1 MSNYQY
7 KRKIVDFLNIMKSI
21 KDSTF
26 THTSITEPAG
36 SYYLRYDDM
45 VKFNDLYKTGMK
57 NGCDL
62 YLTEKHRDISPI
74 LIDFDLRFEK
84 DVVDRQYSIDLLKN
98 IVKEYID
105 EIDKYVVVPDTA
117 EIYVMEKENPVYVEK
132 KDVVKD
138 GVHIMITNI
147 VTRPSVQFIVRK
159 NLLSKFG
166 KMMKHMKTT
175 NKIDDIFDEQV
186 IYKNNWQM
194 YGSKKPN
201 SEPYRVTHHWSMNK
215 ESKEFVEND
224 LLEDDTD
231 YVEILSIRNKYTET
245 LIKTDNKEDVVKLDK
260 ALKEDETRKQ
270 NKKKLYNTIIQN
282 RETNFK
288 PSCEEVNLVK
298 KLINILDEKRAND
311 YCDWI
316 RLGWCLRNIDIEL
329 LTDWDNFSKKSSK
342 YEAGGCELLW
352 YRMKEGGLG
361 IGTLHMWAKQDNP
374 ETYAKLISEDIS
386 SLIYKSLSLTD
397 YDIALVIAR
406 MFKHRFRCASH
417 KHHVWYEFEGHGWK
431 EKEKGYTLFY
441 KDIPTLLF
449 DEYMKAIERESA
461 RARLGDDREKDICA
475 KNIESLTKIS
485 LKLKSTNFVKDK
497 MYKECS
503 GMFYEPRF
511 EDKLDANPKL
521 LGFENGVYDLDNDEF
536 REGRPEDYV
545 SLSTG
550 INYIE
555 YDVDNPYIEEIDDFM
570 RKVLVNDN
578 VREYVWTLFAS
589 ILDGTNRDEK
599 FHIWTG
605 SGCHSYDT
613 KIMMANGTYKNVQD
627 ICAGDKLMGDDSTER
642 NVLQLFRGYDDMY
655 NIIPSRG
662 NESFIVNKDHILS
675 LKITNTISMYYRKD
689 RNTWNVSWNE
699 RDVEKI
705 IINKSKTF
713 KQYEEAINFKHT
725 LYHSKSVLQNNDIID
740 MKVIDYLEIK
750 KRIGERNLYLYR
762 PDEIEFTNTIKV
774 DVDPYMIGYWL
785 GDGYSQGSLFIT
797 ADKEVLE
804 YFEDKL
810 PEIDCKMTECKSDK
824 ENAKVMSIRTIN
836 NNMEKNNFMKG
847 LVKYN
852 LINNKH
858 IPDEYKLNSKEVR
871 LQILAGI
878 LDSDGY
884 YQYNKDTNVN
894 QYELTLK
901 NEKLLDDTVFL
912 ARSLGFS
919 AYKHKITKK
928 CCNNGVIGTYFR
940 CTIYG
945 ENICEIPCII
955 ERKKAIETSRYRNN
969 KKCGF
974 NVEYI
979 GKDYF
984 YGFELDGNNRYIME
998 HEFVTHN
1005 SNGKSKIVE
1014 LFQHTIGDYACI
1026 FNVSLLTQKRVGSN
1040 ATNSELAIAKG
1051 KRFAILQEPEENERL
1066 NVGLMKEL
1074 TGGDQ
1079 IQCRCLFKEPIKFKP
1094 MFKMILTCNHMP
1106 AIPPDDGG
1114 TWRRVRRV
1122 EYTSKFTDNP
1132 DPNNE
1137 NEFQIDRELGYKFDL
1152 WKETFMVVLLKYYKE
1167 YKKKGKIVEPQ
1178 EVLEYTNE
1186 YQRKN
1191 DIFADFCDSYIQK
1204 EPGCFIDVTTLFE
1217 KFKEY
1222 CNVDNIKNKAKK
1234 TTFQEAMEKRYGKLS
1249 TVKGVKVWKGIKV
1262 MPKQLKRGEEDDEIE
1277 DED

>member
-74 LIDFDLRFEK
+74 LIDFDLRFER

-105 EIDKYVVVPDTA
+105 EIDKYVVVPDTT
-117 EIYVMEKENPVYVEK
+117 EIYLMEKENPVYVDK
-132 KDVVKD
+132 KDIVKD

-159 NLLSKFG
+159 KLLSKFG

-245 LIKTDNKEDVVKLDK
+245 LIKKDNKEDVAKLDK
-260 ALKEDETRKQ
+260 ELKEDETRKQ
-270 NKKKLYNTIIQN
+270 NKKRLYNTIIQN

-298 KLINILDEKRAND
+298 KLINILDEKRANN

-329 LTDWDNFSKKSSK
+329 LADWDNFSKKSSK
-342 YEAGGCELLW
+342 YEAGGCDLLW
-352 YRMKEGGLG
+352 FRMKEGGLG

-417 KHHVWYEFEGHGWK
+417 KHHIWYEFEGHGWK

-605 SGCHSYDT
+605 SGCHAYNT

-642 NVLQLFRGYDDMY
+642 NVLQLFRGNDDMY
-655 NIIPSRG
+655 KIIPTKCKD
-662 NESFIVNKDHILS
+662 ESFVVNKDHILS
-675 LKITNTISMYYRKD
+675 LKFTNTISMHYRKD
-689 RNTWNVSWNE
+689 RDVWSVSWHQK
-699 RDVEKI
+699 DAEKI
-705 IINKSKTF
+705 IVNKSKTF
-713 KQYEEAINFKHT
+713 KEENDAKIYKKD
-725 LYHSKSVLQNNDIID
+725 LYKNEKVIKRNEVIDI
-740 MKVIDYLEIK
+740 KVIDYMLIK
-750 KRIGERNLYLYR
+750 KRIGERNFYLYR
-762 PDEIEFTNTIKV
+762 PDQINFNTV
-774 DVDPYMIGYWL
+774 DVEIDPYMIGYWL

-797 ADKEVLE
+797 ADKEVIE
-804 YFEDKL
+804 YFETNL
-810 PEIDCKMTECKSDK
+810 PKIDCKMTECKTDK
-824 ENAKVMSIRTIN
+824 ENAKVFSIRTIEN
-836 NNMEKNNFMKG
+836 KMKQNNFYKG
-847 LVKYN
+847 LDSYN

-858 IPDEYKLNSKEVR
+858 IPDDYKFNSVDVR
-871 LQILAGI
+871 MNILAGI
-878 LDSDGY
+878 LDSDGH
-884 YQYNKDTNVN
+884 YQFNSETNVN

-901 NEKLLDDTVFL
+901 NEKLLDDTIFI
-912 ARSLGFS
+912 ARSLGFA
-919 AYKHKITKK
+919 AYKRCIEKK
-928 CCNNGVIGTYFR
+928 CCNNGVVGTYYR
-940 CTIYG
+940 CNIYG
-945 ENICEIPCII
+945 DDIHKIPCNIN
-955 ERKKAIETSRYRNN
+955 RKKAFATNRHRNN
-969 KKCGF
+969 KVSGF
-974 NVEYI
+974 SIEMV
-979 GKDYF
+979 GKDDY
-984 YGFELDGNNRYIME
+984 YGFELDGNNRYVME

-1152 WKETFMVVLLKYYKE
+1152 WKETFMVILLKYYKE
-1167 YKKKGKIVEPQ
+1167 YKKKGKIIEPL

-1204 EPGCFIDVTTLFE
+1204 EPGSFIDVTTLFE

-1249 TVKGVKVWKGIKV
+1249 TVKGVKVWKGLKV
-1262 MPKQLKRGEEDDEIE
+1262 MPKQLKQGEEDDEIE

>member
-7 KRKIVDFLNIMKSI
+7 KRKIVDFLNVMKSI

-26 THTSITEPAG
+26 THTSITDPAG

-62 YLTEKHRDISPI
+62 YLTEKHRDISPV
-74 LIDFDLRFEK
+74 LIDFDLRFSK
-84 DVVDRQYSIDLLKN
+84 DVVERQYSMDLLKN

-105 EIDKYVVVPDTA
+105 EIDKYVVVPDTV
-117 EIYVMEKENPVYVEK
+117 EVYVMEKENPVYVEK

-201 SEPYRVTHHWSMNK
+201 SEPYRVTHHWSINK
-215 ESKEFVEND
+215 DSKEFVVND
-224 LLEDDTD
+224 LLEDDTE
-231 YVEILSIRNKYTET
+231 YVEILSIRNKYTEN
-245 LIKTDNKEDVVKLDK
+245 LVKTDNKEDVVKLDK
-260 ALKEDETRKQ
+260 ELKDDETRKQ

-282 RETNFK
+282 RESNFK
-288 PSCEEVNLVK
+288 PTCEEVNLVK
-298 KLINILDEKRAND
+298 KLMNILDNKRAND

-329 LTDWDNFSKKSSK
+329 LADWDAFSKKSSK
-342 YEAGGCELLW
+342 YEAGACELLW

-374 ETYAKLISEDIS
+374 EAYAKIISEDIS

-461 RARLGDDREKDICA
+461 RARMGDDREKDICA

-503 GMFYEPRF
+503 GMFYEPKF
-511 EDKLDANPKL
+511 EDKLDSNPKL

-570 RKVLVNDN
+570 KKVLVNDN
-578 VREYVWTLFAS
+578 VREYVLTLFAS

-605 SGCHSYDT
+605 SG
-613 KIMMANGTYKNVQD
+613 
-627 ICAGDKLMGDDSTER
+627 
-642 NVLQLFRGYDDMY
+642 
-655 NIIPSRG
+655 
-662 NESFIVNKDHILS
+662 
-675 LKITNTISMYYRKD
+675 
-689 RNTWNVSWNE
+689 
-699 RDVEKI
+699 
-705 IINKSKTF
+705 
-713 KQYEEAINFKHT
+713 
-725 LYHSKSVLQNNDIID
+725 
-740 MKVIDYLEIK
+740 
-750 KRIGERNLYLYR
+750 
-762 PDEIEFTNTIKV
+762 
-774 DVDPYMIGYWL
+774 
-785 GDGYSQGSLFIT
+785 
-797 ADKEVLE
+797 
-804 YFEDKL
+804 
-810 PEIDCKMTECKSDK
+810 
-824 ENAKVMSIRTIN
+824 
-836 NNMEKNNFMKG
+836 
-847 LVKYN
+847 
-852 LINNKH
+852 
-858 IPDEYKLNSKEVR
+858 
-871 LQILAGI
+871 
-878 LDSDGY
+878 
-884 YQYNKDTNVN
+884 
-894 QYELTLK
+894 
-901 NEKLLDDTVFL
+901 
-912 ARSLGFS
+912 
-919 AYKHKITKK
+919 
-928 CCNNGVIGTYFR
+928 
-940 CTIYG
+940 
-945 ENICEIPCII
+945 
-955 ERKKAIETSRYRNN
+955 
-969 KKCGF
+969 
-974 NVEYI
+974 
-979 GKDYF
+979 
-984 YGFELDGNNRYIME
+984 
-998 HEFVTHN
+998 

-1152 WKETFMVVLLKYYKE
+1152 WKETFMVILLKYYKE
-1167 YKKKGKIVEPQ
+1167 YKKKGKIIEPL

-1204 EPGCFIDVTTLFE
+1204 EPGSFIDVTTLFE

-1249 TVKGVKVWKGIKV
+1249 PVKGVKVWKGIKV
-1262 MPKQLKRGEEDDEIE
+1262 IPKQMKSGDDDEIE
-1277 DED
+1277 DDV

>member
-105 EIDKYVVVPDTA
+105 EIDKYVVVPDIA
-117 EIYVMEKENPVYVEK
+117 EIYVMEKENPVFVEK
-132 KDVVKD
+132 KDIVKD

-159 NLLSKFG
+159 NLLSKYG
-166 KMMKHMKTT
+166 KMMKSMKTT

-215 ESKEFVEND
+215 DSKEIVVND
-224 LLEDDTD
+224 LLEDDTE
-231 YVEILSIRNKYTET
+231 YVDILSIRNKYTET
-245 LIKTDNKEDVVKLDK
+245 LVKQDNKEDVVKLDK
-260 ALKEDETRKQ
+260 ELKEDETRKQ
-270 NKKKLYNTIIQN
+270 NKKRLYNTIIQN

-329 LTDWDNFSKKSSK
+329 LADWDKFSKKSSK
-342 YEAGGCELLW
+342 YEAGGCDLLW
-352 YRMKEGGLG
+352 YKMKEGGLG

-374 ETYAKLISEDIS
+374 DVYAKLISEDIS

-417 KHHVWYEFEGHGWK
+417 KHHIWYEFEGHGWK

-441 KDIPTLLF
+441 KDIPTMLF
-449 DEYMKAIERESA
+449 DEYMKAIEKESA

-503 GMFYEPRF
+503 GMFYEPKF
-511 EDKLDANPKL
+511 EDKLDANPRL
-521 LGFENGVYDLDNDEF
+521 IGFENGVYDLDNDEF

-578 VREYVWTLFAS
+578 VREYVLTLFAS

-605 SGCHSYDT
+605 SG
-613 KIMMANGTYKNVQD
+613 
-627 ICAGDKLMGDDSTER
+627 
-642 NVLQLFRGYDDMY
+642 
-655 NIIPSRG
+655 
-662 NESFIVNKDHILS
+662 
-675 LKITNTISMYYRKD
+675 
-689 RNTWNVSWNE
+689 
-699 RDVEKI
+699 
-705 IINKSKTF
+705 
-713 KQYEEAINFKHT
+713 
-725 LYHSKSVLQNNDIID
+725 
-740 MKVIDYLEIK
+740 
-750 KRIGERNLYLYR
+750 
-762 PDEIEFTNTIKV
+762 
-774 DVDPYMIGYWL
+774 
-785 GDGYSQGSLFIT
+785 
-797 ADKEVLE
+797 
-804 YFEDKL
+804 
-810 PEIDCKMTECKSDK
+810 
-824 ENAKVMSIRTIN
+824 
-836 NNMEKNNFMKG
+836 
-847 LVKYN
+847 
-852 LINNKH
+852 
-858 IPDEYKLNSKEVR
+858 
-871 LQILAGI
+871 
-878 LDSDGY
+878 
-884 YQYNKDTNVN
+884 
-894 QYELTLK
+894 
-901 NEKLLDDTVFL
+901 
-912 ARSLGFS
+912 
-919 AYKHKITKK
+919 
-928 CCNNGVIGTYFR
+928 
-940 CTIYG
+940 
-945 ENICEIPCII
+945 
-955 ERKKAIETSRYRNN
+955 
-969 KKCGF
+969 
-974 NVEYI
+974 
-979 GKDYF
+979 
-984 YGFELDGNNRYIME
+984 
-998 HEFVTHN
+998 

-1152 WKETFMVVLLKYYKE
+1152 WKETFMIILLKYYKE
-1167 YKKKGKIVEPQ
+1167 YKKKGKIVEPL

-1204 EPGCFIDVTTLFE
+1204 EPGSYIDVTTLFE

-1249 TVKGVKVWKGIKV
+1249 TVKGVKVWKGLKV
-1262 MPKQLKRGEEDDEIE
+1262 MPKQLKQGEEDDEIE
-1277 DED
+1277 DDD

>member
-1 MSNYQY
+1 
-7 KRKIVDFLNIMKSI
+7 
-21 KDSTF
+21 
-26 THTSITEPAG
+26 
-36 SYYLRYDDM
+36 
-45 VKFNDLYKTGMK
+45 
-57 NGCDL
+57 
-62 YLTEKHRDISPI
+62 
-74 LIDFDLRFEK
+74 
-84 DVVDRQYSIDLLKN
+84 
-98 IVKEYID
+98 
-105 EIDKYVVVPDTA
+105 
-117 EIYVMEKENPVYVEK
+117 
-132 KDVVKD
+132 
-138 GVHIMITNI
+138 
-147 VTRPSVQFIVRK
+147 
-159 NLLSKFG
+159 
-166 KMMKHMKTT
+166 
-175 NKIDDIFDEQV
+175 
-186 IYKNNWQM
+186 
-194 YGSKKPN
+194 
-201 SEPYRVTHHWSMNK
+201 
-215 ESKEFVEND
+215 
-224 LLEDDTD
+224 
-231 YVEILSIRNKYTET
+231 
-245 LIKTDNKEDVVKLDK
+245 
-260 ALKEDETRKQ
+260 
-270 NKKKLYNTIIQN
+270 
-282 RETNFK
+282 
-288 PSCEEVNLVK
+288 
-298 KLINILDEKRAND
+298 
-311 YCDWI
+311 
-316 RLGWCLRNIDIEL
+316 
-329 LTDWDNFSKKSSK
+329 
-342 YEAGGCELLW
+342 
-352 YRMKEGGLG
+352 
-361 IGTLHMWAKQDNP
+361 
-374 ETYAKLISEDIS
+374 
-386 SLIYKSLSLTD
+386 
-397 YDIALVIAR
+397 
-406 MFKHRFRCASH
+406 
-417 KHHVWYEFEGHGWK
+417 
-431 EKEKGYTLFY
+431 
-441 KDIPTLLF
+441 
-449 DEYMKAIERESA
+449 
-461 RARLGDDREKDICA
+461 
-475 KNIESLTKIS
+475 
-485 LKLKSTNFVKDK
+485 
-497 MYKECS
+497 
-503 GMFYEPRF
+503 
-511 EDKLDANPKL
+511 
-521 LGFENGVYDLDNDEF
+521 
-536 REGRPEDYV
+536 
-545 SLSTG
+545 
-550 INYIE
+550 
-555 YDVDNPYIEEIDDFM
+555 
-570 RKVLVNDN
+570 
-578 VREYVWTLFAS
+578 
-589 ILDGTNRDEK
+589 
-599 FHIWTG
+599 
-605 SGCHSYDT
+605 
-613 KIMMANGTYKNVQD
+613 
-627 ICAGDKLMGDDSTER
+627 
-642 NVLQLFRGYDDMY
+642 
-655 NIIPSRG
+655 
-662 NESFIVNKDHILS
+662 
-675 LKITNTISMYYRKD
+675 MYYRKD

-713 KQYEEAINFKHT
+713 KQYEEAVEFKNS
-725 LYHSKSVLQNNDIID
+725 LYHSKSVLQNNEIID
-740 MKVIDYLEIK
+740 MKVIDYLSIK
-750 KRIGERNLYLYR
+750 KRIGDRNLYLYR
-762 PDEIEFTNTIKV
+762 PDEIEFTNNTNVDV

-797 ADKEVLE
+797 ADAEVLK
-804 YFEDKL
+804 YFENKL

-836 NNMEKNNFMKG
+836 NNMKKNNFMKG
-847 LVKYN
+847 LIKYN

-878 LDSDGY
+878 LDSDGH

-919 AYKHKITKK
+919 AYKHTITKK
-928 CCNNGVIGTYFR
+928 CCNNGVIGTYHR
-940 CTIYG
+940 CNIYG
-945 ENICEIPCII
+945 ENIHEIPCNI

-974 NVEYI
+974 NVKYF

-1152 WKETFMVVLLKYYKE
+1152 WKETFMIILLKYYKE
-1167 YKKKGKIVEPQ
+1167 YKKKGKIVEPL

-1204 EPGCFIDVTTLFE
+1204 EPGSYIDVTTLFE

-1249 TVKGVKVWKGIKV
+1249 TVKGVKVWKGLKV
-1262 MPKQLKRGEEDDEIE
+1262 MPKQLKQGEEDDEIE
-1277 DED
+1277 DDD